1 MNNSFNSLVSKVK
14 RECESNY
21 LNVQRR
27 FEFLKSIKQN
37 KEFRNTITLSNL
49 LSHADTVKAWQAGI
63 DQYLNKNI

>member
-1 MNNSFNSLVSKVK
+1 MNQFNDLVSKVK

-37 KEFRNTITLSNL
+37 KEYKQTLAMSSM
-49 LSHADTVKAWQAGI
+49 LSHTETIRAWQTGI
-63 DQYLNKNI
+63 DQYLNK